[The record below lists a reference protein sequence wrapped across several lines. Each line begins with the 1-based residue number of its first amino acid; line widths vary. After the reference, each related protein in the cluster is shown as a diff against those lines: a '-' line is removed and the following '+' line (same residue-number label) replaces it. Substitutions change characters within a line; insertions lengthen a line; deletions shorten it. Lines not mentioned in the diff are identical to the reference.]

1 VTLSSVFRNILF
13 NKEYFE
19 YFLLELFVM
28 LSIGALFQHCIVD
41 PMQLFLTSY
50 LCEAH
55 GSRISVLIGLFVY
68 V

>member
-1 VTLSSVFRNILF
+1 
-13 NKEYFE
+13 
-19 YFLLELFVM
+19 M